1 MMDPT
6 EGTVCLSVCV
16 CVCLCV
22 CVSVCVCVCVSVC
35 LGVSIASICA
45 ALFEAIELDDFDKC
59 ERLISDEA
67 ANIDLNQ

>member
-1 MMDPT
+1 MVS
-6 EGTVCLSVCV
+6 VCLSV
-16 CVCLCV
+16 
-22 CVSVCVCVCVSVC
+22 SVCVCVSVC